1 MSPKELNQNY
11 HEKKDIFHN
20 YIDTI
25 KNNAK
30 KNLNTIINPTLI
42 KNTYT
47 STFPK
52 NYFLNT
58 PSIQNKFFLFIKK
71 IINFYFKNIL
81 FLLSYFISFV
91 LYKLYFKKQ
100 RKNRLETIIDVN
112 GLVDKT
118 NQDNSFNENYF
129 TGIYEVFEK
138 YNKQYAILLRPYPVG
153 KNPFKLKKFFTII
166 NKDKRDFVF
175 EYEFLKLFDFVK
187 LLFMIIVYPFRVL
200 NLIQEEK
207 NEIDKIFN
215 NSLIEDIKYFNFTSL
230 TRYILGEHLS
240 KMVSVKNIYSWC
252 EFQVIERSFNYAI
265 KKNCN
270 HIKLIGL
277 QVYIN
282 YETFFNTYVDDID
295 FNMLSSPDKIIV
307 NGKYYIRDLKKI
319 IYETGV
325 SLRYKSLFNFK
336 GIIRE
341 KSILLLGSYIISDTK
356 YLLNSV
362 KKFDDVVFKNHP
374 AINIKRLGNLPQ
386 NIKVSNED
394 VYKLFEDT
402 KLVITTASGTAVE
415 AVSCGVS
422 VIIISSQD
430 NLTANPLIKI
440 GQGKIWDIAF
450 SVNEIDSIYKKLIY
464 YKTHNP
470 AEILEIANWY
480 KNNFFVEPIEKN
492 VAKMFNLENNI

>member
-1 MSPKELNQNY
+1 MSPKELNRNY
-11 HEKKDIFHN
+11 QEKKDIFHH

-25 KNNAK
+25 KKNAK
-30 KNLNTIINPTLI
+30 SNLNTIINPTLI
-42 KNTYT
+42 KNTYA
-47 STFPK
+47 SSFPK

-58 PSIQNKFFLFIKK
+58 LNNHNKFFLFIKK
-71 IINFYFKNIL
+71 IINFSFKNIL
-81 FLLSYFISFV
+81 FLLSYFISYV

-100 RKNRLETIIDVN
+100 RKNRLEIIIDVN

-118 NQDNSFNENYF
+118 NQDNSFNENYL

-138 YNKQYAILLRPYPVG
+138 YNTQYAILVRPYPVG
-153 KNPFKLKKFFTII
+153 KNPFKLKKFFTIM
-166 NKDKRDFVF
+166 NNDKRDFIF
-175 EYEFLKLFDFVK
+175 EYEFLKLFDFVR

-200 NLIQEEK
+200 NLMQKESSD
-207 NEIDKIFN
+207 IDKIFN
-215 NSLIEDIKYFNFTSL
+215 NSLIEDIKYFNFISL
-230 TRYILGEHLS
+230 TRYILGENLS
-240 KMVSVKNIYSWC
+240 KIVSIKKIYSWC

-265 KKNCN
+265 KKKCN

-282 YETFFNTYVDDID
+282 YETFFNTYVDDTD

-341 KSILLLGSYIISDTK
+341 KSILLLGSYVISDTK

-362 KKFDDVVFKNHP
+362 KKFDDIVFKNHP
-374 AINIKRLGNLPQ
+374 AINIKRLGNLPE
-386 NIKVSNED
+386 NIKISNED
-394 VYKLFEDT
+394 VYKLLEDT
-402 KLVITTASGTAVE
+402 KLVITTASGTAIE

-422 VIIISSQD
+422 VIIVSSQD
-430 NLTANPLIKI
+430 NLTANPLIKK
-440 GQGKIWDIAF
+440 GQGKIWVIAF
-450 SVNEIDSIYKKLIY
+450 SANEISDIYKKLIHY
-464 YKTHNP
+464 RNHNQ
-470 AEILEIANWY
+470 AQIVEIANWY
-480 KNNFFVEPIEKN
+480 KDNFFVEPMEKN
-492 VAKMFNLENNI
+492 IAKMFDLEKSI